1 LQEPFNQRNPTM
13 KKTILT
19 LALVASAVLAGA
31 DSSGVAKALTRFRAD
46 TALANNLWRQA
57 AHQDSAAFQGRVQ
70 AQTIYQLAVQHLS
83 EDTTKAVKK

>member
-1 LQEPFNQRNPTM
+1 M

-19 LALVASAVLAGA
+19 LTLVASAVLAGA
-31 DSSGVAKALTRFRAD
+31 APNDSANVAKALTRFRAD